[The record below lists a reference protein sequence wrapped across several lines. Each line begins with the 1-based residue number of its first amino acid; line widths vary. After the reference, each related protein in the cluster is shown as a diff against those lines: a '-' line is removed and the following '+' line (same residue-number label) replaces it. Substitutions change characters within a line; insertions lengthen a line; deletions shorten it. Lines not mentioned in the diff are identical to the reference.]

1 MDKQYRS
8 LHGLVSEWVERRND
22 DLQAGTVGIGHTFEP
37 FVAGLA
43 PDRIFFPAYA
53 MGYSIVDAAY
63 QGMKYLG
70 WQNCVVGD
78 PLTVIAWGK
87 QQLTQYLTTWSD
99 RNLVTGEVT
108 IPLYKT
114 LTIED
119 DSYIELRHQGFIP
132 CNSSLGRMYIGQNV
146 TFETDDWQRS
156 LFLSYGSQYAR
167 IIWADHPTFPAIG
180 YNVYRKIGEDGN
192 WNLIA
197 NTMENEYTDTQVQL
211 TCYECAI
218 NAVVYYKVTAVSQL
232 QESDYS
238 NEVSAEVITK
248 AHKDMAEDQV
258 NEKVNNYSLSQ
269 NYPNPFNPTTTIAYS
284 IKNDGFVSLKVFDIL
299 GNEVS
304 ELVNENQS
312 AGKYEANFNASN
324 LPSGIY
330 FYTLTSGNFIAT
342 KKLILLK

>member
-1 MDKQYRS
+1 
-8 LHGLVSEWVERRND
+8 
-22 DLQAGTVGIGHTFEP
+22 
-37 FVAGLA
+37 
-43 PDRIFFPAYA
+43 
-53 MGYSIVDAAY
+53 
-63 QGMKYLG
+63 
-70 WQNCVVGD
+70 
-78 PLTVIAWGK
+78 
-87 QQLTQYLTTWSD
+87 
-99 RNLVTGEVT
+99 LVTGEIT
-108 IPLYKT
+108 IPMYKT
-114 LTIED
+114 LAIED

-132 CNSSLGRMYIGQNV
+132 CNPSMGRMYIGQNV

-167 IIWADHPTFPAIG
+167 IIWADHPTFPAIS
-180 YNVYRKIGEDGN
+180 YNVYRKIGENSN

-248 AHKDMAEDQV
+248 AHKNMAEDQV

-269 NYPNPFNPTTTIAYS
+269 NYPNPFNPTTTISYS
-284 IKNDGFVSLKVFDIL
+284 IKEIGPVMLKVYDML
-299 GNEVS
+299 GVEIS
-304 ELVNENQS
+304 TIVNEMKEPGN
-312 AGKYEANFNASN
+312 YTVTFNASN

-330 FYTLTSGNFIAT
+330 FYTLTSNNFIDT